1 METHDSAH
9 VTTYNLDGITDK
21 AITHDNTGNSAPGTD
36 YHINV
41 TDGPDRSSQASDS
54 TKDNAISHGIT
65 DKEITH
71 DATGNNTLGTDN
83 DINVTDCPDISSQ
96 LSDGITDN
104 AISHSITYDDT
115 HAPACYHNP
124 NTAITDNLSYR
135 DARVITETHN
145 SVHVITVITDNP
157 GDITD
162 KTVTHDDTGND
173 TLGTDYDIHV
183 TDCMPSHLS
192 DGITDNAISHGI
204 TDKAISHD
212 DTGNGT
218 LGTDDD
224 INATDCPDMPS
235 RLADGTTDNAIP
247 HGITGDGTHTPDYH
261 HNPDFTITDNPNY
274 RDAGVITETP
284 DSGHVITVITHNPAD
299 ITDKTITLT
308 HDVTG
313 NSTLGTD
320 SSISDDALPLGTEGD
335 GTHTTDHNYSPN

>member
-1 METHDSAH
+1 M
-9 VTTYNLDGITDK
+9 
-21 AITHDNTGNSAPGTD
+21 
-36 YHINV
+36 
-41 TDGPDRSSQASDS
+41 
-54 TKDNAISHGIT
+54 
-65 DKEITH
+65 
-71 DATGNNTLGTDN
+71 
-83 DINVTDCPDISSQ
+83 
-96 LSDGITDN
+96 
-104 AISHSITYDDT
+104 
-115 HAPACYHNP
+115 
-124 NTAITDNLSYR
+124 
-135 DARVITETHN
+135 
-145 SVHVITVITDNP
+145 HVITVITDNP

-224 INATDCPDMPS
+224 INATDCPDMSS
-235 RLADGTTDNAIP
+235 RLADGATDNAIP

-335 GTHTTDHNYSPN
+335 GSRGQRRRHHRRARHPLYPPPGHHGRRDHARHRGQRRMRHGPRHLRQHRGRHDRAHHHEQPHSRRRTSSSRTGAARRLPLRTSATGEHLHPTPPYGQRQGR